1 MFAQRA
7 GNLLDGGKIFVDDFF
22 RFFGN
27 LLFLHFHVG
36 HVFDN
41 AADYL
46 LFVDVEDDDV
56 KQFVV
61 ETDMFAM
68 NVLFQIQRGRKQI
81 GKVDEVAQVGAVQ
94 VVLVVDV
101 GVFVFVP
108 EGFDKFVV
116 VFHNAESGIGNDNR

>member
-1 MFAQRA
+1 MLVVSGKVFGDGAEQNFGFGHVFAQRA

-68 NVLFQIQRGRKQI
+68 NVLFQICLLYTSDAA
-81 GKVDEVAQVGAVQ
+81 DE
-94 VVLVVDV
+94 
-101 GVFVFVP
+101 
-108 EGFDKFVV
+108 
-116 VFHNAESGIGNDNR
+116 